1 MRISVMTSIFGTL
14 TNICYI
20 GAVILL
26 FAGGIVF
33 GCYMEARKR
42 EKKFDSVS
50 GDIDL
55 IKSDEE

>member
-1 MRISVMTSIFGTL
+1 MRISVMTNIFGTL
-14 TNICYI
+14 TNVCYI
-20 GAVILL
+20 GTVILL
-26 FAGGIVF
+26 IVSGIVF
-33 GCYMEARKR
+33 GCYIEARKR